1 MEVQDGFIVGV
12 FNYCD
17 RWCERCAFASRCR
30 LFADVTRYDAND
42 DGNFKE
48 LLAAKPH
55 PQDVREPPAW
65 LANLIE
71 EANAAAQDAIEN
83 ARPAVIADDVDEKLP
98 APYLVICERARSYGF
113 RVHEWLRNGC
123 GRDSGAERD
132 PIEVIEHFAIFIP
145 PKIFRALTGL
155 AEFDGD
161 RDFPP
166 DHEGSAK
173 IALIA
178 IERSM
183 AAWRDLGAQG
193 AVADDFVA
201 EMVGELGWLRS
212 EIEAAIPR
220 AVAFVRPGFDEPEEV
235 KRLEETDLS

>member
-1 MEVQDGFIVGV
+1 MEVQDGFIVGI

-17 RWCERCAFASRCR
+17 RWCERCALASRCR
-30 LFADVTRYDAND
+30 LFADVARHDAND
-42 DGNFKE
+42 DGNFKD

-55 PQDVREPPAW
+55 PQDVREPPSW
-65 LANLIE
+65 LADLIE
-71 EANAAAQDAIEN
+71 EATAAAQDEIGK
-83 ARPAVIADDVDEKLP
+83 ARPAVLADDVDEELP
-98 APYLVICERARSYGF
+98 APYLVICERARSYGLS
-113 RVHEWLRNGC
+113 VHEWLRNGR
-123 GRDSGAERD
+123 GRAFGAEGD
-132 PIEVIEHFAIFIP
+132 LIEVIEHFAIFIP
-145 PKIFRALTGL
+145 PKIYRALAGL

-193 AVADDFVA
+193 GVTEVFVAD
-201 EMVGELGWLRS
+201 MVRELGWLRS

-235 KRLEETDLS
+235 KRLEASDLS